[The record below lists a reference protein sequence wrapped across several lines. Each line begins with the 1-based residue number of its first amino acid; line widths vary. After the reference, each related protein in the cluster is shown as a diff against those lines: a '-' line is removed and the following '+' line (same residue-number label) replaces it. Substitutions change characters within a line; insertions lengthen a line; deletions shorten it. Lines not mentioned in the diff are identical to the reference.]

1 MQNETSVTE
10 TNTLFYL
17 NEVSKIVKFV
27 ESKIHEI
34 KEQNGGQQGMRGGGN
49 GNYLLMSIKS
59 QDR

>member
-49 GNYLLMSIKS
+49 GNYLLMGIKS